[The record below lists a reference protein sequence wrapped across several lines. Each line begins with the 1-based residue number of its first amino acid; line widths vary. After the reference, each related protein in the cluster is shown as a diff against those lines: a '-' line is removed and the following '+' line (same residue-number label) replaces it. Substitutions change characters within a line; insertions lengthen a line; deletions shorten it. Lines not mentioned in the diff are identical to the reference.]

1 MPALVFGW
9 MTRDVSL
16 ASGMHLRA
24 YGLHYQKGGS
34 GVFTAMRLRGPNFV
48 GPLWAGEGTRG
59 RGLKETVL

>member
-16 ASGMHLRA
+16 ASGMHLGA
-24 YGLHYQKGGS
+24 HGLHYQKRGS
-34 GVFTAMRLRGPNFV
+34 GVFPAMWLRGPNFV
-48 GPLWAGEGTRG
+48 GPLWAAEATRG